1 MMSFKISER
10 AAGSGP
16 GMRWEEDIRPFLSC
30 IEMSRRQRIV
40 MTVIILGSFVYVILT
55 QAVHMLDG
63 LPGEPVHPEVR
74 KFCSAMNKQ
83 KVNRGS
89 PTSPFPNLT
98 TEPFMRCKIIFLTLE
113 ILNHSVAIERKFQ
126 STSSLIQLTLLNAKA
141 ENESSP
147 IIYVVTPTYKRP
159 EMVAELTRLGQ
170 TLSMVQNIHW
180 IVAEDSATCS
190 RPITGLLQRLGLPYT
205 HLATPMPDVYRKERY
220 VPRGVSNR
228 RAALQWVRDYGKN
241 TGVLFFLDD
250 DNAIDIR
257 LFEEMRSTE
266 TVSMWPV
273 GLIGEYTVSS
283 PVVKNGKVVGFYD
296 GWPAGRKFQVDMA
309 GFAVGVGY
317 MKKQK
322 KVTMPYIAG
331 HEEDGFLKSLNININ
346 EIEVKANGCTDILVW
361 HTRTAKN
368 PLRNLNIES
377 HQNDNIKVLTDN
389 MKQLGMIK

>member
-1 MMSFKISER
+1 METDK
-10 AAGSGP
+10 
-16 GMRWEEDIRPFLSC
+16 RWEEDIRPFLSC

-83 KVNRGS
+83 KVNRG
-89 PTSPFPNLT
+89 
-98 TEPFMRCKIIFLTLE
+98 
-113 ILNHSVAIERKFQ
+113 
-126 STSSLIQLTLLNAKA
+126 A

>member
-1 MMSFKISER
+1 
-10 AAGSGP
+10 
-16 GMRWEEDIRPFLSC
+16 
-30 IEMSRRQRIV
+30 MSRRQRVV
-40 MTVIILGSFVYVILT
+40 MAVIILGSFVYIILT
-55 QAVHMLDG
+55 QDSQGHQSLPVSLPERRKIYRFINRNSKRSAIHLLG
-63 LPGEPVHPEVR
+63 GAPGEPVHPEVR
-74 KFCSAMNKQ
+74 KFCSALLNR
-83 KVNRGS
+83 KVNS
-89 PTSPFPNLT
+89 
-98 TEPFMRCKIIFLTLE
+98 E
-113 ILNHSVAIERKFQ
+113 
-126 STSSLIQLTLLNAKA
+126 A

-170 TLSMVQNIHW
+170 TLAMVQRIHW

-190 RPITGLLQRLGLPYT
+190 TPITSLLQRLGLPYT
-205 HLATPMPDVYRKERY
+205 HLATPMPDVYRRERY

-228 RAALQWVRDYGKN
+228 RAALQWVRDNGEN

-283 PVVKNGKVVGFYD
+283 PIVKFEKVVGFYD

-317 MKKQK
+317 LKKQK

-331 HEEDGFLKSLNININ
+331 HEEDGFLKSLNLSLND
-346 EIEVKANGCTDILVW
+346 IEVKANGCTNILVW

-368 PLRNLNIES
+368 PLRTLNLDNHQSNNI
-377 HQNDNIKVLTDN
+377 QVLADN
-389 MKQLGMIK
+389 MRQMGMIK